1 MKNLAIVF
9 VSVLLAFMVFCFS
22 TNTALA
28 EDGESNDVLLDVNQ
42 AP

>member
-1 MKNLAIVF
+1 MKNLAIFIVCILLVF
-9 VSVLLAFMVFCFS
+9 LGFGFS

-28 EDGESNDVLLDVNQ
+28 GDGESNDVLLDVNQ

>member
-1 MKNLAIVF
+1 MRNLAVLI

-28 EDGESNDVLLDVNQ
+28 EDGESNDVLVDVNQ